1 MIFLCFYRSSAAS
14 SVQSAGQMGTAER
27 TFLTP
32 KHAQANM
39 PSNVPSLDEFDAEI
53 EIYRVSF
60 FVFIVQY
67 LKYLK

>member
-1 MIFLCFYRSSAAS
+1 
-14 SVQSAGQMGTAER
+14 MGTAER

-60 FVFIVQY
+60 FMIAVDEF
-67 LKYLK
+67 LSSD